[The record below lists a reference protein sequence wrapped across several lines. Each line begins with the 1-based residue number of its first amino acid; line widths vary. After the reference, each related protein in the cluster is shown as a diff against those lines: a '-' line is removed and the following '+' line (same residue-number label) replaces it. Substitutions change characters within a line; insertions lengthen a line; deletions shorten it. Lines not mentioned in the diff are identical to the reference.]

1 METLMFRSIVVVC
14 VGNICRSPVGE
25 RLLASRLTERGSD
38 MKLSSAGIGALV
50 GVSADETASDV
61 ASQHGIMLDGHIA
74 RQFTRE
80 IGLKNDLIL
89 VMEPGHRRAII
100 SSAPDLS
107 GRVML
112 FDHWL
117 GGRGIP
123 DPYRRSRQFHEEVFS
138 LIDKAGTAW
147 AAKLAPSGKG

>member
-1 METLMFRSIVVVC
+1 MFRSIVVVC

-25 RLLASRLTERGSD
+25 QLLALRLAERGSD
-38 MKLSSAGIGALV
+38 MKVSSAGIGALV
-50 GVSADETASDV
+50 GASADETASDV
-61 ASQHGIMLDGHIA
+61 ASKHGIRLDTHVA
-74 RQFTRE
+74 RQFSHE
-80 IGLKNDLIL
+80 IGLENDLIL
-89 VMEPGHRRAII
+89 VMEPGHRREII
-100 SSAPDLS
+100 SAAPDLS

-117 GGRGIP
+117 GGRGIV

-147 AAKLAPSGKG
+147 AAKLVPSGKG